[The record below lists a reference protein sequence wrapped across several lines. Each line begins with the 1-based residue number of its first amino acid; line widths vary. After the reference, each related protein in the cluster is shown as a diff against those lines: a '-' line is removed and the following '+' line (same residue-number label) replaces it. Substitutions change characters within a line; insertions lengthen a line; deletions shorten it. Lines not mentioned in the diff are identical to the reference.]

1 MRHIIIYGMANLVDY
16 VNWRGDL
23 SFEQDPFNEV
33 DALFFSCISYVDFSG
48 IVTEGTSI
56 SLSDASDLFFQI
68 HTQEE
73 RDADKS
79 FIRFAYHLMKKA
91 AYVPRYANVI
101 LSDYVDHTD
110 PANLIQ
116 FAVVSVRYAPSE
128 VFIAFRGTDDT
139 LVGWKEDFY
148 LSYAQISSEAESLE
162 YLNSVQSGRL
172 DRIRMGGHSKG
183 GHLAIFS
190 AMETDKEIQDRI
202 DGIYDFDGPGFN
214 DEVKET
220 DKFKNIGS
228 KIFRVIPE
236 NSVIGRLLSDTA
248 VPLVVSSTEKGIM
261 QHDPLSWGIEG
272 KKFVAMEKTS
282 VASDVFDEILTQW
295 ITEMKQDEKKQFID
309 DLFSVLEASGETN
322 VSQIST
328 VSLVE
333 VKAMLDRMHA
343 LRRDSQAVIRKLLR
357 LFIDNWG
364 DVLLARSRN
373 NREEITTPLRKLIE
387 AKKV

>member
-1 MRHIIIYGMANLVDY
+1 
-16 VNWRGDL
+16 
-23 SFEQDPFNEV
+23 
-33 DALFFSCISYVDFSG
+33 
-48 IVTEGTSI
+48 
-56 SLSDASDLFFQI
+56 
-68 HTQEE
+68 
-73 RDADKS
+73 
-79 FIRFAYHLMKKA
+79 
-91 AYVPRYANVI
+91 
-101 LSDYVDHTD
+101 
-110 PANLIQ
+110 
-116 FAVVSVRYAPSE
+116 
-128 VFIAFRGTDDT
+128 
-139 LVGWKEDFY
+139 
-148 LSYAQISSEAESLE
+148 
-162 YLNSVQSGRL
+162 
-172 DRIRMGGHSKG
+172 
-183 GHLAIFS
+183 
-190 AMETDKEIQDRI
+190 
-202 DGIYDFDGPGFN
+202 
-214 DEVKET
+214 
-220 DKFKNIGS
+220 
-228 KIFRVIPE
+228 VIPE